1 MSGAAGPL
9 HASYECS
16 AAARAGVL
24 ELCLISCVTAPV
36 AACCRLLS
44 SAGTTLAAFA
54 VGALGTVLG
63 TIVAYSL
70 IGPQLGPEG
79 WKVAA
84 ALCASYIGGSLNF
97 AAVSQ
102 ALALAP
108 GPLLAGAMTAD
119 NCVMALYIAAIMS
132 IPAEGSSELP
142 GAGGSAST
150 SSSSAQ
156 PAVAAASTAESMA
169 LSIAAAAV
177 ACTLGNHLAAA
188 AGFGSSGLAVM
199 ALLASGIAMLGSRLA
214 AWAASRRSSSGS
226 SSSSSSSSSS
236 AEQQQQPKQ
245 QVPFVG
251 AEALGGAL
259 MMLFFATIGAAAG
272 SLRSLQG
279 CGWLLLFI
287 LLQLRCGGMGMGC
300 CD

>member
-1 MSGAAGPL
+1 
-9 HASYECS
+9 
-16 AAARAGVL
+16 
-24 ELCLISCVTAPV
+24 
-36 AACCRLLS
+36 
-44 SAGTTLAAFA
+44 
-54 VGALGTVLG
+54 
-63 TIVAYSL
+63 
-70 IGPQLGPEG
+70 
-79 WKVAA
+79 
-84 ALCASYIGGSLNF
+84 
-97 AAVSQ
+97 
-102 ALALAP
+102 
-108 GPLLAGAMTAD
+108 
-119 NCVMALYIAAIMS
+119 
-132 IPAEGSSELP
+132 
-142 GAGGSAST
+142 
-150 SSSSAQ
+150 
-156 PAVAAASTAESMA
+156 MA

-214 AWAASRRSSSGS
+214 ACAASSGS
-226 SSSSSSSSSS
+226 SSSSSSSSSSPSSSSSSSSS
-236 AEQQQQPKQ
+236 AEQQQQPKQQQ

-300 CD
+300 CDGP

>member
-1 MSGAAGPL
+1 VQQSCPI
-9 HASYECS
+9 HAS
-16 AAARAGVL
+16 
-24 ELCLISCVTAPV
+24 TASLPLLPLS
-36 AACCRLLS
+36 CRLLS
-44 SAGTTLAAFA
+44 SAGATLAAFV
-54 VGALGTVLG
+54 VGAFGTVLG

-132 IPAEGSSELP
+132 IPAEGSSEQAAP
-142 GAGGSAST
+142 GGIS

-156 PAVAAASTAESMA
+156 PAAAAASTAESIA
-169 LSIAAAAV
+169 LSIAAAAA

-199 ALLASGIAMLGSRLA
+199 ALLASGIAMLGSRLST
-214 AWAASRRSSSGS
+214 WAASRRSSSGS
-226 SSSSSSSSSS
+226 SSGG
-236 AEQQQQPKQ
+236 AQQQQAMA
-245 QVPFVG
+245 PFVG

-279 CGWLLLFI
+279 CGWLVLFI
-287 LLQLRCGGMGMGC
+287 LLQLRCAAVGLSAVALT
-300 CD
+300 

>member
-1 MSGAAGPL
+1 M
-9 HASYECS
+9 
-16 AAARAGVL
+16 L

-44 SAGTTLAAFA
+44 SAGATLAAFA

-142 GAGGSAST
+142 GAGGSASI

-214 AWAASRRSSSGS
+214 AWAASSGS
-226 SSSSSSSSSS
+226 SSSSSSRPSSSSSS
-236 AEQQQQPKQ
+236 AEQQQQPKQQQ